1 MALVLKDP
9 ESALDYSVDW
19 GLRYLTGDV
28 LTESSWSVVPVE
40 GGGVTIDGSHFDTA
54 SATVNV
60 SGGRPGMIYR
70 LLNQVSTSQGRQE
83 SRSILVR
90 VEVR

>member
-19 GLRYLTGDV
+19 GLRYLTDDV
-28 LTESSWSVVPVE
+28 LTESLWSVVPVE
-40 GGGVTIDGSHFDTA
+40 NGGVTIDGTRFDNQ

-60 SGGRPGMIYR
+60 SGGRPGKVYR
-70 LLNQVSTSQGRQE
+70 LLNQVVTSQGRQD

-90 VEVR
+90 VEQR

>member
-19 GLRYLTGDV
+19 GLRYLNEDV
-28 LTESSWSVVPVE
+28 ITESLWSVMPVE
-40 GGGVTIDGSHFDTA
+40 SGGVTIDGSRFDNR
-54 SATVNV
+54 SSSVNV
-60 SGGRPGMIYR
+60 SGGQPGKVYR
-70 LLNQVSTSQGRQE
+70 LINQVATNLGRQD

>member
-9 ESALDYSVDW
+9 GSALDYSVDW
-19 GLRYLTGDV
+19 GLRYLTDDV
-28 LTESSWSVVPVE
+28 LAESSWSVVPVE
-40 GGGVTIDGSHFDTA
+40 SGGVTIDGSRFDEL

-60 SGGRPGMIYR
+60 SGGVPGKVYR
-70 LLNQVSTSQGRQE
+70 LLNQITTSQGRHD

>member
-9 ESALDYSVDW
+9 GSALDYSVDW
-19 GLRYLTGDV
+19 GLRYLTEDV

-40 GGGVTIDGSHFDTA
+40 SGGVTIDGSRFDGS

-60 SGGRPGMIYR
+60 SGGRPGKVYR
-70 LLNQVSTSQGRQE
+70 LLNQVATSQGRQD

>member
-19 GLRYLTGDV
+19 GLRYLAGDV
-28 LTESSWSVVPVE
+28 LTESHWSVVPVE
-40 GGGVTIDGSHFDTA
+40 SGGVTIDGSRFDEA

-60 SGGRPGMIYR
+60 SGGQPGKVYR
-70 LLNQVSTSQGRQE
+70 LLNQIATSEGRQD

>member
-19 GLRYLTGDV
+19 GVRYLSGDV
-28 LTESSWSVVPVE
+28 LSESSWSVVPVE
-40 GGGVTIDGSHFDTA
+40 NGGLTIDGSRFDQA

-60 SGGRPGMIYR
+60 SGGQPGKVYR
-70 LLNQVSTSQGRQE
+70 LLNQVVTSQGLHD

>member
-9 ESALDYSVDW
+9 GSALDYSVDW

-28 LTESSWSVVPVE
+28 LTESLWSVVPVE
-40 GGGVTIDGSHFDTA
+40 SGGVTIDGSKFD
-54 SATVNV
+54 SLSSTVNV
-60 SGGRPGMIYR
+60 SGGRPGKVYR
-70 LLNQVSTSQGRQE
+70 LLNQVATSQGRQD

>member
-19 GLRYLTGDV
+19 GVRYLSDDV
-28 LTESSWSVVPVE
+28 LSESSWSVVPVE
-40 GGGVTIDGSHFDTA
+40 NGGLTIDGSRFDQA

-60 SGGRPGMIYR
+60 SGGQAGKVYR
-70 LLNQVSTSQGRQE
+70 LLNQVVTSQGLHD

>member
-9 ESALDYSVDW
+9 GSALDYSVDW
-19 GLRYLTGDV
+19 GLRYLGGDV
-28 LTESSWSVVPVE
+28 LAESLWSVVPVE
-40 GGGVTIDGSHFDTA
+40 SGGVTIDGSRFDNLST
-54 SATVNV
+54 TVNV
-60 SGGRPGMIYR
+60 SGGRPGKVYR
-70 LLNQVSTSQGRQE
+70 LLNQIATSDGRQD

>member
-19 GLRYLTGDV
+19 GVRYLSGDV
-28 LTESSWSVVPVE
+28 LSESSWSVVPVE
-40 GGGVTIDGSHFDTA
+40 SGGLTIDGSRFDRA

-60 SGGRPGMIYR
+60 SGGLAGRVYR
-70 LLNQVSTSQGRQE
+70 LLNQVVTSQGLHD
-83 SRSILVR
+83 SRSLLVR

>member
-9 ESALDYSVDW
+9 DGALDYSVDW
-19 GLRYLTGDV
+19 GLRYLNGDV

-40 GGGVTIDGSHFDTA
+40 SGGLTIDSSRFDA
-54 SATVNV
+54 LIATVNV
-60 SGGRPGMIYR
+60 SGGRIGKVYR
-70 LLNQVSTSQGRQE
+70 LLNQVVTSRGRQD

>member
-40 GGGVTIDGSHFDTA
+40 GGGVTIDGSYFDTA

-70 LLNQVSTSQGRQE
+70 LLNQVSTSQGRQD

>member
-9 ESALDYSVDW
+9 SSALDYSVDW
-19 GLRYLTGDV
+19 GQRYLTGDV
-28 LTESSWSVVPVE
+28 LAESSWSVVPVE
-40 GGGVTIDGSHFDTA
+40 SGGVTIDGTTFDLS

-60 SGGRPGMIYR
+60 SGGQPGKVYR
-70 LLNQVSTSQGRQE
+70 LLNQIVTSQGRQD

>member
-9 ESALDYSVDW
+9 EGALDYSVDW
-19 GLRYLTGDV
+19 GQRYLTDDV

-40 GGGVTIDGSHFDTA
+40 SGGVTIDGTHFDTS
-54 SATVNV
+54 SATVHV

-70 LLNQVSTSQGRQE
+70 LLNQVATSQGRQD

>member
-9 ESALDYSVDW
+9 GSELDYSVDW
-19 GLRYLTGDV
+19 GQRYLKGDV
-28 LTESSWSVVPVE
+28 LVESSWSVVPVE
-40 GGGVTIDGSHFDTA
+40 SGGLTIDGSRFDDA
-54 SATVNV
+54 STTVNV
-60 SGGRPGMIYR
+60 SGGQSGKVYR
-70 LLNQVSTSQGRQE
+70 LLNQVATSQGRQD